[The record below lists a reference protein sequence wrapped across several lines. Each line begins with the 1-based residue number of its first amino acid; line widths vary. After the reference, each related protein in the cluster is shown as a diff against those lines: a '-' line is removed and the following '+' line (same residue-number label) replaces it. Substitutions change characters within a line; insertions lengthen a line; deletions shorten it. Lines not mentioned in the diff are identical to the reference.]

1 MSRMKKVNLD
11 RLADAELDIMK
22 VLWNTADGAKVS
34 EIIKELSASR
44 SWKTSTAHVLLG
56 RLEEHGYVTAD
67 RSGYYHKFYAKISE
81 KEYFAIESDSLR
93 RRIGGN
99 FNSLIAS
106 LIDAHGVTE
115 ADIDEISQILQKKR
129 SELKEK
135 EQ

>member
-1 MSRMKKVNLD
+1 MARLKKEKLD

-22 VLWNTADGAKVS
+22 VLWNSDDGAKVS
-34 EIIKELSASR
+34 EIIKELSVCR

-56 RLEEHGYVTAD
+56 RLEENGYVTVD

-99 FNSLIAS
+99 FNSLVAS
-106 LIDAHGVTE
+106 LIEAQGVTE
-115 ADIDEISQILQKKR
+115 ADIDEIAQILQRKR
-129 SELKEK
+129 IELKEK